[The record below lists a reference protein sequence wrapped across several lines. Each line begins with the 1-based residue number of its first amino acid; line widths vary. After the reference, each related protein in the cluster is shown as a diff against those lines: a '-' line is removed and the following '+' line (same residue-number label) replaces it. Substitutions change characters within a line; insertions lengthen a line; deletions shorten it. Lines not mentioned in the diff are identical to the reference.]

1 MTRKTVFKLISCL
14 TLALGALNFMFIH
27 LKERQLTNKINLFYS
42 RLNDFSSSFNQLK
55 QTSLHEYFDLSDSFA
70 ADKEFKQRRI
80 FFNGNYRDGLGYG
93 NLLYSFISSLLIAIL
108 TESQFVLRQKNINS
122 KILAP
127 PFNMLQNVSERI
139 GFETNNVMFYL
150 SSFYFTGS
158 KTGQAWLLN
167 KDLNRLVKAKV
178 TIPLGYM
185 RYFYD
190 YIDPLFMEICANP
203 IYYEKLFYYGLVER
217 RTILNAL
224 DVVIGLRNDRL
235 IEGNI

>member
-122 KILAP
+122 KC
-127 PFNMLQNVSERI
+127 N
-139 GFETNNVMFYL
+139 
-150 SSFYFTGS
+150 
-158 KTGQAWLLN
+158 
-167 KDLNRLVKAKV
+167 
-178 TIPLGYM
+178 
-185 RYFYD
+185 
-190 YIDPLFMEICANP
+190 LFKKI
-203 IYYEKLFYYGLVER
+203 I
-217 RTILNAL
+217 
-224 DVVIGLRNDRL
+224 
-235 IEGNI
+235 

>member
-1 MTRKTVFKLISCL
+1 MTRKTLFKIISCL
-14 TLALGALNFMFIH
+14 ALALVVLNFVLIH
-27 LKERQLTNKINLFYS
+27 LKERQLTKQINLFYS
-42 RLNDFSSSFNQLK
+42 RLHDSSSSTFSQLK
-55 QTSLHEYFDLSDSFA
+55 QTSLHEYFRLSDSIA
-70 ADKEFKQRRI
+70 ADKKLKQRRI

-108 TESQFVLRQKNINS
+108 TESQFVLRQKNLNS

-127 PFNMLQNVSERI
+127 PFNMLKNVSERI
-139 GFETNNVMFYL
+139 DFETNHVMFYL

-158 KTGQAWLLN
+158 KTSQAWLVN
-167 KDLNRLVKAKV
+167 KDLNRLVKAKM
-178 TIPLGYM
+178 TITLGYM

-217 RTILNAL
+217 RTILKAL
-224 DVVIGLRNDRL
+224 DALMLRNDRL
-235 IEGNI
+235 FEGNV